1 MKPEDASS
9 KKGSAG
15 NSARRTTLCG
25 GRKQDNE
32 RSGRAPPGRALA
44 GGHRGGAGETP
55 REREECVRQRR
66 EQGLLRSPAPGAA
79 SAPVNER
86 REGGCVR
93 RLRDFSRLPGTSR
106 LTRWKREREAQRQ
119 NPLSASPGGSPASH
133 PRDVRSS
140 PAPPF
145 PWRMV
150 VRAVCAGTGQVYKN
164 YWKAKGLTGSQ
175 LLSQPPTATLVL
187 LLSNLPQQKT

>member
-1 MKPEDASS
+1 MRRQKARQPAEGASS
-9 KKGSAG
+9 SRPGP
-15 NSARRTTLCG
+15 G
-25 GRKQDNE
+25 G
-32 RSGRAPPGRALA
+32 G
-44 GGHRGGAGETP
+44 TP
-55 REREECVRQRR
+55 REREECARQQR

-86 REGGCVR
+86 EGGCVR

-106 LTRWKREREAQRQ
+106 LRRWKREREAQRQ
-119 NPLSASPGGSPASH
+119 NPLSASTGGSPASH

-175 LLSQPPTATLVL
+175 LLSRPPTATLVL